1 MNGKGK
7 SKWFNT
13 TLAENVYMRTYA
25 KYLPEK
31 KRRENWE
38 ETVDRTI
45 DFMAEK
51 AKGAL
56 DYKEYDE
63 LRKALLEMKAFPSM
77 RCIFSAGEMARS
89 DNTSIFN
96 CSYMGIDNI
105 NCFATALILLLQG
118 VGVGFSIE
126 RKFVDQLPAVGE
138 YKEDSG
144 VVTVMFEDS
153 REGWSKGY
161 NDFVQAIWSGY
172 DADYNLS
179 NIRPKGSVLKKSGG
193 RASGPEPLKR
203 LLDFTKHILVAHR
216 GRKLSPINCHDI
228 MCMCG
233 EVVVCGG
240 VRRSA
245 EISFSDLGDAQMR
258 DAKVG
263 AFWNNHPY
271 RSMANNSA
279 VYTEKPNGIEFMKE
293 FTALAASGTGERG
306 VFNREGAQKS
316 MPERRRNV
324 MNIKDLEGIAG
335 NPCLEILLKSK
346 QFCNLTSV
354 IVRAD
359 DTLETLKEKV
369 RYAAIFGTIQASM
382 TDFGDL
388 LLSYSEDWKKNT
400 EEEALLGVSL
410 CGIMDA
416 PHLFT
421 AENMQELKQVAVHTN
436 EEYASRLGIN
446 KSMAVTAVKPEGT
459 LSLVSGPVASG
470 FHARYAPYY
479 IRRVRFNGDDP
490 LYKLMKDQG
499 VQFKPEVGSTVDN
512 AHSWVAEFPVKSPE
526 GAICASELTALEQ
539 LEWWKK
545 VKINWAEHTVS
556 ATVTV
561 ADDEWM
567 SVGNWMLEN
576 WEHVTG
582 ISFLNKSTHA
592 YELAPLEEITK
603 EKYEEMIKVV
613 VEVDYSLLGEY
624 EEEDN
629 TAGANQNIA
638 CAGGQCEI

>member
-1 MNGKGK
+1 MSGKGK

-13 TLAENVYMRTYA
+13 TLAENVYVRTYA
-25 KYLPEK
+25 KYLPDK

-38 ETVDRTI
+38 ETVDRVI

-51 AKGAL
+51 AKAAL

-63 LRKALLEMKAFPSM
+63 LRKAILEMKVFPSM
-77 RCIFSAGEMARS
+77 RCIFSAGDMARS

-96 CSYMGIDNI
+96 CSYMAIDNT
-105 NCFATALILLLQG
+105 NCFATALLLLMNG
-118 VGVGFSIE
+118 AGVGFSVE
-126 RKFVDQLPAVGE
+126 RKFTDQLPAVAE
-138 YKEDSG
+138 YKEGSG
-144 VVTVMFEDS
+144 VVTVVFEDS
-153 REGWSKGY
+153 REGWSKGF
-161 NDFVQAIWSGY
+161 NDFVEALWNGY

-179 NIRPKGSVLKKSGG
+179 HIRPKGSILKKSGG

-203 LLDFTKHILVAHR
+203 LLDFTKNILVAHR

-245 EISFSDLGDAQMR
+245 EISLSDLGDTQMR

-279 VYTEKPNGIEFMKE
+279 VYLEKPNGIEFMKE

-306 VFNREGAQKS
+306 IFNREGAQKS
-316 MPERRRNV
+316 IPERR
-324 MNIKDLEGIAG
+324 KKASDYSDFGA
-335 NPCLEILLKSK
+335 NPCCEIILRSK
-346 QFCNLTSV
+346 QFCNLSTV
-354 IVRAD
+354 IVRPD
-359 DTLETLKEKV
+359 DTLGTLKEKV
-369 RYAAIFGTIQASM
+369 RYAAILGTIQSSM
-382 TDFGDL
+382 TDFGKL

-421 AENMQELKQVAVHTN
+421 PENMQELRKVAVNTN
-436 EEYASRLGIN
+436 EEYASRLRIN
-446 KSMAVTAVKPEGT
+446 PSKSVCCIKPEGT
-459 LSLVSGPVASG
+459 SSLTAGPVASG

-490 LYKLMKDQG
+490 LYRLMKDQG
-499 VQFKPEVGSTVDN
+499 VQFKPEVGSTEEN
-512 AHSWVAEFPVKSPE
+512 AHTWVAEFPVKSPE
-526 GAICASELTALEQ
+526 GAICASELSALDQ

-567 SVGNWMLEN
+567 EVGDWILKNWD
-576 WEHVTG
+576 HVTG

-603 EKYEEMIKVV
+603 EQYEAMLEEV
-613 VEVDYSLLGEY
+613 VEVDYSRLGEY
-624 EEEDN
+624 EEEDH
-629 TAGANQNIA
+629 TQGSHQNIA
-638 CAGGQCEI
+638 CVGGQCEI

>member
-1 MNGKGK
+1 MAGK
-7 SKWFNT
+7 SKWFET
-13 TLAENVYMRTYA
+13 TLAENVYVRTYA
-25 KYLPEK
+25 KYLKEK

-38 ETVDRTI
+38 ETVDRVI
-45 DFMAEK
+45 DFMSEK

-56 DYKEYDE
+56 DYKEYDQ
-63 LRKALLEMKAFPSM
+63 LRKAILEMKVFPSM

-96 CSYMGIDNI
+96 CSYMAIDNT

-118 VGVGFSIE
+118 VGVGFSVE
-126 RKFVDQLPAVGE
+126 RKFTDQLPVVSE
-138 YKEDSG
+138 FKEGSG
-144 VVTVMFEDS
+144 VVTVVFEDS

-161 NDFVQAIWSGY
+161 NDFIQALWSGY

-179 NIRPKGSVLKKSGG
+179 NIRPKGAVLKKSGG

-203 LLDFTKHILVAHR
+203 LLDFSKKIIVAHR

-228 MCMCG
+228 MTMCG

-245 EISFSDLGDAQMR
+245 EISLSDLHDTQMR

-279 VYTEKPNGIEFMKE
+279 VYLEKPNGIEFMKE

-306 VFNREGAQKS
+306 IFNREGAQKS
-316 MPERRRNV
+316 IPERRREASNY
-324 MNIKDLEGIAG
+324 KDFGG
-335 NPCLEILLKSK
+335 NPCCEILLRNK
-346 QFCNLTSV
+346 QFCNLSTV
-354 IVRAD
+354 IIRPD
-359 DTLETLKEKV
+359 DTLDSLKEKV
-369 RYAAIFGTIQASM
+369 KYATILGTIQSSM

-410 CGIMDA
+410 CGIMDN
-416 PHLFT
+416 PDLFT
-421 AENMQELKQVAVHTN
+421 PENMQELRKVAVHTN

-446 KSMAVTAVKPEGT
+446 KSMAVTCVKPEGT
-459 LSLVSGPVASG
+459 SSLTAGPVASG

-490 LYKLMKDQG
+490 LYRLMKDQG
-499 VQFKPEVGSTVDN
+499 VQFQPEVGSTVEN
-512 AHSWVAEFPVKSPE
+512 AHTWVAEFPVASPE
-526 GAICASELTALEQ
+526 GAICASELTAIEQ

-545 VKINWAEHTVS
+545 IKVNWAEHTVS

-567 SVGNWMLEN
+567 EVGDWLLKNWD
-576 WEHVTG
+576 HVTG

-603 EKYEEMIKVV
+603 ERYEEMLKDVV
-613 VEVDYSLLGEY
+613 DVDYSLLGDY

-638 CAGGQCEI
+638 CVAGQCEI